1 MANEVVAVLHEVAH
15 FAEVLSPIFA
25 QGAKGRLRSPSSLKE
40 LAKIAGVSTAGLE
53 KVREALASA
62 CTAGAAIQE
71 DEAAWRLT
79 LAPDACH
86 ELSLMLSGIA
96 LYRGRVHK
104 DADRV
109 SVVLSKPPSP
119 SVFSLALA
127 QSLKGDWGLQET
139 GDTFQRMAA
148 SAGRRFLVMTPF
160 LDADGLDRVIS
171 LFQMTRP
178 EVARYLV
185 VRDAETTTISAVK
198 QLLTELNVSVFE
210 FRLAKG
216 AGQHETFHAKVVVA
230 DNDQC
235 YVGSSNMTTWSF
247 NYSLELGFHVQ
258 GESAKRTAEIVDAVL
273 AVSFRKM

>member
-1 MANEVVAVLHEVAH
+1 MANEATAILDEVAN
-15 FAEVLSPIFA
+15 FAEVLAPIFA
-25 QGAKGRLRSPSSLKE
+25 QGAKGRLRTPSSLKE

-53 KVREALASA
+53 RVREALVSA
-62 CTAGAAIQE
+62 CRAGAAIQE
-71 DEAAWRLT
+71 DGAIWRLT
-79 LAPDACH
+79 LAPEVCR

-96 LYRGRVHK
+96 LYRRKVHK

-119 SVFSLALA
+119 SLFSFALA

-148 SAGRRFLVMTPF
+148 SAGRRFIVMTPF
-160 LDADGLDRVIS
+160 LDADGLARVLS
-171 LFQMTRP
+171 LFEMTHP

-185 VRDAETTTISAVK
+185 VRDAAAPTITAVK
-198 QLLTELNVSVFE
+198 QHLTALNVSVFE
-210 FRLAKG
+210 FRLARG
-216 AGQHETFHAKVVVA
+216 AGQRETFHAKVVVT

-247 NYSLELGFHVQ
+247 NYSLELGVYVQ
-258 GESAKRTAEIVDAVL
+258 GESARRTAEIVDAVL
-273 AVSFRKM
+273 AVSLQRI